1 MKKFSVILITAILA
15 FSLVLLGSCGNK
27 DKDKDY
33 NKQDPDGA
41 INFPI
46 VDY

>member
-1 MKKFSVILITAILA
+1 MKKFSVILITVILA

-27 DKDKDY
+27 DKD
-33 NKQDPDGA
+33 NNNQDPDGA

>member
-27 DKDKDY
+27 DKDY